1 MAHAAALIDT
11 LKRELRARKLTY
23 ATVARKLEMS
33 EIGVKRMFSR
43 RDFTLARLDQL
54 CAVIGLEFTDLARLV
69 TSQDN
74 TLSQLTIEQEKEFVA
89 NHKLMLVALCALN
102 HWRFERIVST
112 YELSETE
119 AIRLLVRLEKLR
131 FIELLPNNR
140 IRLLVSRA
148 FSWIPNGPIQTL
160 FKERMQTDFFRSAF
174 EREEEFM
181 LLANGALSKASVAL
195 LAARL
200 KRLAVEFAELR
211 HDDAGVPEAERL
223 PVTLLLGMRPW
234 EPELLGRYRRAPAR
248 KVSA

>member
-1 MAHAAALIDT
+1 MAHTAALIET
-11 LKRELRARKLTY
+11 LKRELRARRLTY
-23 ATVARKLEMS
+23 AMVAAELGMS

-54 CAVIGLEFTDLARLV
+54 CQCLGLEFTDLARLI
-69 TSQDN
+69 TTQDN

-89 NHKLMLVALCALN
+89 NHKLMLLALCALN
-102 HWRFERIVST
+102 HWPYERIVAT
-112 YELSETE
+112 YDVTQTE
-119 AIRLLVRLEKLR
+119 AIRLLVRLERLR
-131 FIELLPNNR
+131 FIQLLPNNR

-174 EREEEFM
+174 KREDEFM

-195 LAARL
+195 LATRL

-211 HDDAGVPEAERL
+211 HDDAGVPDAERV
-223 PVTLLLGMRPW
+223 PITLLLSMRPW
-234 EPELLGRYRRAPAR
+234 EPELLGRYRRAAAKPKA
-248 KVSA
+248 

>member
-11 LKRELRARKLTY
+11 PKRELRARKLTY
-23 ATVARKLEMS
+23 LMVAAKLGMS

-54 CAVIGLEFTDLARLV
+54 CAVLGLEFTDLARLV
-69 TSQDN
+69 TAQDN

-89 NHKLMLVALCALN
+89 NHKLMD
-102 HWRFERIVST
+102 
-112 YELSETE
+112 
-119 AIRLLVRLEKLR
+119 RLK

-195 LAARL
+195 LAVRL

-234 EPELLGRYRRAPAR
+234 EPELLGRYRRVPAR